1 LDDFSFGKNL
11 VKETSDARTYE
22 NTTPAE
28 AAELTVRLKR
38 EIRKA
43 FVGGDRTLN
52 LLLAG
57 VFGGLHVLIEDIPGV
72 GKTTLARS
80 LSLSAGLDFGRVQ
93 FTPDLL
99 PGDITGVTVWSQE
112 SRTFV
117 FRAGAIMHQFILA
130 DEVNRASSRTQ
141 AALLEAMQ
149 ERAVTVDGTT
159 YPLPEPFMVVATQN
173 PVSFTGTFALPE
185 AQIDR
190 FGITLS
196 LGYPTEADEIGIL
209 DRFQEETQFEGIEA
223 VCDGSRI
230 GSIRRTVRSL
240 RVDEKVK
247 RFLISVAERTRHH
260 PLLKLGMSPRATQ
273 HLMRGCQAHAILE
286 GRSYAIPEDVIEM
299 VEPCLGHRLVPTAE
313 ARMENRGV
321 SDILGEIMGRV
332 EKPAGY

>member
-1 LDDFSFGKNL
+1 MSQSGTN
-11 VKETSDARTYE
+11 E
-22 NTTPAE
+22 NTTPEE
-28 AAELTVRLKR
+28 AAELTVKLKK

-57 VFGGLHVLIEDIPGV
+57 LFGGLHVLIEDIPGV

-99 PGDITGVTVWSQE
+99 PGDITGVTIWSQE

-117 FRAGAIMHQFILA
+117 FRPGAIMHQFILA

-149 ERAVTVDGTT
+149 EQAVTVDGTT
-159 YPLPEPFMVVATQN
+159 YLLPEPFMVVATQN

-190 FGITLS
+190 FGIALS
-196 LGYPTEADEIGIL
+196 LGYPAEIDEIGIL
-209 DRFQEETQFEGIEA
+209 DRFQDDSQFDRIEA
-223 VCDGSRI
+223 VCEGTRI
-230 GSIRRTVRSL
+230 GSIRNTVRGI

-247 RFLISVAERTRHH
+247 RFLISIADRTRHH

-286 GRSYAIPEDVIEM
+286 GRSYVIPEDVLDM
-299 VEPCLGHRLVPTAE
+299 VEPCLSHRLVPTAE
-313 ARMENRGV
+313 ARMENRSV
-321 SDILGEIMGRV
+321 SDILSEIMSRV